1 MVEELQV
8 FVVER
13 TDVAIT
19 PRKPI
24 ARETKLRISLLFA
37 TREDDAKKPR
47 KDARP
52 VTKIDGPR

>member
-1 MVEELQV
+1 MQV

-19 PRKPI
+19 PRKPL